1 MTSPRRHLL
10 PTGIALAAVL
20 MIAGCATA
28 TPNGPAPAEPAA
40 PTTTAPEGVGSEQPA
55 PDGAEAALPDSYPL
69 DAVPLVDGFVVSA
82 ADAGV
87 LWNVVIRPDAEAS
100 AAADEA
106 ERLLTGVGMVLLTR
120 VDENR
125 AYRSD
130 EFDVNVNVHDD
141 GTLSYTVR
149 PR

>member
-1 MTSPRRHLL
+1 MTSPRRHLV
-10 PTGIALAAVL
+10 PTGITLAVVL

-28 TPNGPAPAEPAA
+28 TPTGPAPSGPAA
-40 PTTTAPEGVGSEQPA
+40 PATTAPDGVAPEQPA
-55 PDGAEAALPDSYPL
+55 PEGPEAALPDSYPV

-87 LWNVVIRPDAEAS
+87 LWNVVIRPDAGAS

-106 ERLLTGVGMVLLTR
+106 ERLLTGLGMVLVTR

-125 AYRSD
+125 AYQSD
-130 EFDVNVNVHDD
+130 EFAVNVNVHDD

>member
-1 MTSPRRHLL
+1 M
-10 PTGIALAAVL
+10 
-20 MIAGCATA
+20 
-28 TPNGPAPAEPAA
+28 
-40 PTTTAPEGVGSEQPA
+40 
-55 PDGAEAALPDSYPL
+55 AEASLPDSYPL
-69 DAVPLVDGFVVSA
+69 DAVPLVDGFIVSA

-87 LWNVVIRPDAEAS
+87 LWNVVILPDAGVS

-106 ERLLTGVGMVLLTR
+106 ERLLTAQGMGLVTR

-125 AYRSD
+125 AYQSD
-130 EFDVNVNVHDD
+130 EFAVNVNVHDD